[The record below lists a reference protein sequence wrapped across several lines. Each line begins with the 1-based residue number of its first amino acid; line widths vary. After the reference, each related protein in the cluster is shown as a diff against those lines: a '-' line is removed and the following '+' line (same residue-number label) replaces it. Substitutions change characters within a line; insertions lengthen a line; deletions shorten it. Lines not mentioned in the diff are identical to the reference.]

1 MLLNYA
7 NAIWFQLLQCGCSA
21 GIEAKLLMLL
31 DILVALTVQED
42 ITGRETMMDLFMSLG
57 KNTFLI
63 CKNKEHS

>member
-7 NAIWFQLLQCGCSA
+7 NAICFQLLQCGCSA

-42 ITGRETMMDLFMSLG
+42 ITGRKTMMDVVYVSG
-57 KNTFLI
+57 
-63 CKNKEHS
+63 